1 MGTISAHTMYLRVI
15 GRHDGFHQ
23 NVASLI
29 GALARSFSPILIIDS
44 FSTGF
49 LDLFWVPMSL
59 YGLGLLLLLAC
70 KNSLEPHEM
79 YNFNKHKQGAS
90 MRRDATLHTDSMA
103 TIHSFGTRL
112 NNLENQLK
120 PRGFSPGAFD
130 LSKLQS

>member
-1 MGTISAHTMYLRVI
+1 MGTISAQTMYLRVV
-15 GRHDGFHQ
+15 GKHDGFHQ

-29 GALARSFSPILIIDS
+29 AALARCFSPIYIVDS

-49 LDLFWVPMSL
+49 LDVFWVSMSL
-59 YGLGLLLLLAC
+59 YGFGLLLLLAC
-70 KNSLEPHEM
+70 KDSLEPHEF
-79 YNFNKHKQGAS
+79 YNYTKQKQPS
-90 MRRDATLHTDSMA
+90 MRSDALHTDSMA

-112 NNLENQLK
+112 NDLENQLK

>member
-15 GRHDGFHQ
+15 GKHDGFHQ

-29 GALARSFSPILIIDS
+29 GALARSFSPILIVDS

-49 LDLFWVPMSL
+49 LDLFWVPISL

-79 YNFNKHKQGAS
+79 YSFNKHKHPS
-90 MRRDATLHTDSMA
+90 MRPDAALHTDSMA
-103 TIHSFGTRL
+103 TTHSFGTRL
-112 NNLENQLK
+112 NDLENQLM